1 MGKGAVLWHPWYILK
16 ARRSCDGLHVSGGLH
31 VVLSIFFGSLCV
43 GTLRNVVL
51 SPWHLGMRGKVGLQT
66 NS

>member
-31 VVLSIFFGSLCV
+31 VVLSIFFVSLCV
-43 GTLRNVVL
+43 GMLRNVAL
-51 SPWHLGMRGKVGLQT
+51 SPLYLDRRDTVV
-66 NS
+66 